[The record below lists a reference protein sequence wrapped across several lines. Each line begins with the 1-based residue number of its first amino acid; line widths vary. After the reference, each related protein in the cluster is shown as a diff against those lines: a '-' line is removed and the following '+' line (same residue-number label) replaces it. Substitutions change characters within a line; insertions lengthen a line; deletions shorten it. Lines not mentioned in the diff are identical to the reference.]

1 MMKKIL
7 LYIILLLPALYVH
20 SQDIFVSPPAKLI
33 TTMPFQQLT
42 GGVIMLHGKLDN
54 YSDTLHFILD
64 TGSAGISLD
73 SETVDRMQLPI
84 TPTDRM
90 VKGIGG
96 IKNVSFTNNHTLK
109 LKGLQAE
116 NLNFHIN
123 DYDILSSVYGV
134 KVDGII
140 GYSFLI
146 RYIVAVDFDSLQIK
160 VYEPGEFQYPRG
172 GYLLNIT
179 FSGLPSYPV
188 VIKNNKSN
196 AGKFYLDTGAG
207 LNLLMSKAYYD
218 DSAMGGVNAKK
229 FLTQAE
235 GIGGKAQMYLT
246 TMKQLR
252 LGPYRF
258 RRVPAYIFND
268 EFNVTSY
275 PTICGLIGNDILRR
289 FNLIIN
295 YRQQEIHL
303 SPNSHFAEPFDY
315 AYTGLSIYYEKG
327 NVIVE
332 DIIKNS
338 PAEKAG
344 FKSGDIIFGVGN
356 YVGNN
361 MQTIKDKLQV
371 AGERVKVLIIRDG
384 KLDVLNMDVGSILR

>member
-1 MMKKIL
+1 MRKLYLKIS
-7 LYIILLLPALYVH
+7 LLLLALPGL

-42 GGVIMLHGKLDN
+42 GGVMMLHGKLDEF
-54 YSDTLHFILD
+54 SDTLHFILD

-73 SETVDRMQLPI
+73 SETVDRMQLPV
-84 TPTDRM
+84 TPSDRM

-96 IKNVSFTNNHTLK
+96 VKNVSFTNNHTLK

-146 RYIVAVDFDSLQIK
+146 RYIVAVDFDSLQLK
-160 VYEPGEFQYPRG
+160 VYEPGEFEYPRG
-172 GYLLNIT
+172 GYMLNIT
-179 FSGLPSYPV
+179 FSGLPAYPA
-188 VIKNNKSN
+188 VIKDSKANI
-196 AGKFYLDTGAG
+196 GRFYLDTGAG
-207 LNLLMSKAYYD
+207 LNLLMSKGYYD
-218 DSAMGGVNAKK
+218 DSAIAGSNAKM

-235 GIGGKAQMYLT
+235 GIGGKMQMYLT
-246 TMKQLR
+246 TIKQVR

-258 RRVPAYIFND
+258 RRVPTYVFSD

-295 YRQQEIHL
+295 YRKQEIHL
-303 SPNSHFAEPFDY
+303 YPNSHFAEPFDY

-327 NVIVE
+327 NVVIE
-332 DIIKNS
+332 DIVKNS
-338 PAEKAG
+338 PADKAG

-361 MQTIKDKLQV
+361 MQMIKDKLQV

-384 KLDVLNMDVGSILR
+384 KLDVINMDVRSILR